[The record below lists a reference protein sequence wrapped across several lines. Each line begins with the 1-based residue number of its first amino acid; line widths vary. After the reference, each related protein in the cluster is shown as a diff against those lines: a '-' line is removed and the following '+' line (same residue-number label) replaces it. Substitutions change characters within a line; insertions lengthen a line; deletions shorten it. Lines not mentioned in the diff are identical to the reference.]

1 MLFTVNKEIQ
11 YTTNDGR
18 NNLRHNFYG
27 QIFSESNEISS
38 MFLREKSQIFCQK
51 KNVNPS
57 KRCGRKEKK
66 KKNAMAK
73 SFALYTNAIRK
84 L

>member
-38 MFLREKSQIFCQK
+38 MFLRKESQIFCQK
-51 KNVNPS
+51 KMSIHPKDAVE
-57 KRCGRKEKK
+57 KRKRKKTQWQRV
-66 KKNAMAK
+66 
-73 SFALYTNAIRK
+73 LHYTRMQ
-84 L
+84 